1 MGQQTPAVVTAH
13 GVVVGGNR
21 RLCCFHRTKTLHSM
35 ECVILDERY
44 SQNASAL
51 LILEKLCS
59 MQLILK
65 KTTELQKNILSV
77 TI

>member
-1 MGQQTPAVVTAH
+1 MGQTPAVVTAH
-13 GVVVGGNR
+13 GEVVGGNR

-51 LILEKLCS
+51 LI
-59 MQLILK
+59 
-65 KTTELQKNILSV
+65 
-77 TI
+77 